1 MFSRVVFSALL
12 LSGRLLLW
20 ETLLGPSLVTV
31 VSVLLLLDTDVTA
44 VGCVAWYYDVPVVIV
59 VSVLLLFDTDVT
71 AVGCAAWY
79 YDVPVVIVVSVLLLF
94 DTDVTAMGCAAW
106 YYDVPVVTVV
116 FIILLSSKSLLLE
129 AVLSLEVFQ
138 QQIVVSRLLL
148 SGRLLP

>member
-20 ETLLGPSLVTV
+20 ETLLGPSL
-31 VSVLLLLDTDVTA
+31 
-44 VGCVAWYYDVPVVIV
+44 VIV

-94 DTDVTAMGCAAW
+94 DTDVTAVGCAAW

>member
-79 YDVPVVIVVSVLLLF
+79 YDVPVV
-94 DTDVTAMGCAAW
+94 
-106 YYDVPVVTVV
+106 TVV